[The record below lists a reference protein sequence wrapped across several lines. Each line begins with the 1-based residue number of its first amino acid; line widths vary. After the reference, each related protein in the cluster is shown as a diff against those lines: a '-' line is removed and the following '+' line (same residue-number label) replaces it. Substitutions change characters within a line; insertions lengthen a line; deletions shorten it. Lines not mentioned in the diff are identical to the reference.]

1 MTQSGSKGANLTAF
15 EAMAGIDE
23 ELDGPP
29 DAQDFVNNGEDM
41 HDDNQHD
48 DTVSDLLKSMASAS
62 GGESSSNGP
71 LQLALRNRPSKH

>member
-1 MTQSGSKGANLTAF
+1 
-15 EAMAGIDE
+15 MAGIDE

-29 DAQDFVNNGEDM
+29 DAQDFVNDM
-41 HDDNQHD
+41 HEDNQHD

-71 LQLALRNRPSKH
+71 PQRALRNKPSQL